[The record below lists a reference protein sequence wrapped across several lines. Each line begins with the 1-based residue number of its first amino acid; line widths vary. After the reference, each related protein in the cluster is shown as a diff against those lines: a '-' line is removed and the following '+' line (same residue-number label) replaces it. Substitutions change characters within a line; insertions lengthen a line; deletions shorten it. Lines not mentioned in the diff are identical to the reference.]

1 MYTNEKGEQE
11 YVYAPGDLRNQP
23 FLTGYFY
30 RLQKRNGRKYAYAN
44 GGYVDYTGPA
54 WVDGT
59 KAKPEYMLNSTQT
72 AQFEK
77 LVSILDSIFIKT
89 PNYSTRN
96 IPSQETSKEAIFN
109 FNIDVQKMSD
119 DYDVDQLINRI
130 QKKLSE
136 IDKYKKVTFLRKT
149 N

>member
-1 MYTNEKGEQE
+1 
-11 YVYAPGDLRNQP
+11 
-23 FLTGYFY
+23 
-30 RLQKRNGRKYAYAN
+30 
-44 GGYVDYTGPA
+44 
-54 WVDGT
+54 
-59 KAKPEYMLNSTQT
+59 MLNSTQT

>member
-1 MYTNEKGEQE
+1 
-11 YVYAPGDLRNQP
+11 
-23 FLTGYFY
+23 
-30 RLQKRNGRKYAYAN
+30 
-44 GGYVDYTGPA
+44 
-54 WVDGT
+54 
-59 KAKPEYMLNSTQT
+59 MLNSTQT

-89 PNYSTRN
+89 PNYSTHN